1 MVLPIDSKLSLSG
14 FVDSR
19 QGGRTENQDSAGA
32 KDTPL
37 GTLVVVC
44 DGMGGMQG
52 GSTASQMAVKAILD
66 FMMQADSQSNPIM
79 TLIKAIRSANMAV
92 WQESQNNPELHGMGT
107 TVTAILFS
115 EQSAIAAYVG
125 DSRIYQLRKGKKV
138 FRSFD
143 HSMVFEMV
151 KKKVITEEQAR
162 LSAQSNIIMKALGI
176 TADVEVD
183 TFELPYCKGDRFVL
197 CSDGFWG
204 AMPEPEF
211 LTMLSKDNSVDRI
224 LESTANAVDA
234 IGRKKGSDYDNL
246 TAAIIEMNQNSK
258 LKPKMTKLA
267 KILLAILSIL
277 LVVSVCFN
285 IYLGM
290 DDHPKQNVEN
300 SFQSTPSGNKKDKAI
315 HMKKTDVNKEKSGDS
330 ITTPKLIRN
339 E

>member
-32 KDTPL
+32 KETPL

-66 FMMQADSQSNPIM
+66 FMMQADSQSNPTM
-79 TLIKAIRSANMAV
+79 TLIKAIRNANMAV
-92 WQESQNNPELHGMGT
+92 WQESQSNPELRGMGT

-115 EQSAIAAYVG
+115 AKSAIAAYVG

-204 AMPEPEF
+204 AMPESEF
-211 LTMLSKDNSVDRI
+211 ITMLCKDNTVDRI
-224 LESTANAVDA
+224 LEATANAVDA
-234 IGRKKGSDYDNL
+234 IGRKKGGDYDNL

-267 KILLAILSIL
+267 KILLAILSML

-285 IYLGM
+285 IYLSVN
-290 DDHPKQNVEN
+290 DKPREEVKNPY
-300 SFQSTPSGNKKDKAI
+300 QSRPSVRKGNKAI
-315 HMKKTDVNKEKSGDS
+315 PTENVDTNKINPGNPVITPTVEK
-330 ITTPKLIRN
+330 
-339 E
+339 

>member
-19 QGGRTENQDSAGA
+19 QGGRTENQDSAGV
-32 KDTPL
+32 KETPL

-52 GSTASQMAVKAILD
+52 GSTASQTAVKTILD
-66 FMMQADSQSNPIM
+66 FMMQVDSQSNPTM
-79 TLIKAIRSANMAV
+79 TLIKAIRNANMAV
-92 WQESQNNPELHGMGT
+92 WQESQSNPDLRGMGT
-107 TVTAILFS
+107 TVAAILFS
-115 EQSAIAAYVG
+115 AKSAIAAYVG

-151 KKKVITEEQAR
+151 RKKVITEEQAR

-176 TADVEVD
+176 RADVEVD

-204 AMPEPEF
+204 AMPESDF
-211 LTMLSKDNSVDRI
+211 TTMLCKDNNVDRI
-224 LESTANAVDA
+224 LESTANAIDA
-234 IGRKKGSDYDNL
+234 IGRKKGDDYDNL
-246 TAAIIEMNQNSK
+246 TAAIIEMNQNSQ
-258 LKPKMTKLA
+258 LKPKMIKLA

-277 LVVSVCFN
+277 LVVSVCVN
-285 IYLGM
+285 VYLGM
-290 DDHPKQNVEN
+290 NDHPQQEVKNDPKSDTTVGI
-300 SFQSTPSGNKKDKAI
+300 TPTDTVNPDKKI
-315 HMKKTDVNKEKSGDS
+315 VN
-330 ITTPKLIRN
+330 IQ
-339 E
+339 